1 MIKYYDK
8 LLLSL
13 GEIDGRPILLVHALS
28 GCQLRCFHCLNR
40 AELLEKPH
48 EKFYTIQEI
57 IEFAQKQ
64 IRLFDHIVF
73 SGGEYLVA
81 SLDDLIEDLTQVKQ
95 AISKPIIIY
104 TNGIAYDKVV
114 ALHEHGLVDG
124 FHVDMKLPFHLLTVE
139 DLDLAELTL
148 GIPLRD
154 MSLPQT
160 ILKTL
165 EYVISTD
172 RGYSRIRSVRY
183 PFLGPEA
190 FSENR
195 LWVEKMNQKHNKR
208 VPYDVNSFI
217 YVPDEEK
224 APALHW
230 FRNPYFLFQFPCAR
244 LCHNMK

>member
-57 IEFAQKQ
+57 IEFAKKQ

-73 SGGEYLVA
+73 SGGEFLVA
-81 SLDDLIEDLTQVKQ
+81 PIEDLIEDLTKVKR
-95 AISKPIIIY
+95 AIAKPVIVY
-104 TNGIAYDKVV
+104 TNGIAYDKIVT
-114 ALHEHGLVDG
+114 LHERGLVDG
-124 FHVDMKLPFHLLTVE
+124 YHVDMKLPFHLLTAE
-139 DLDLAELTL
+139 DFDLAELTL
-148 GIPLRD
+148 GVALRD
-154 MSLPQT
+154 MTLPQA

-165 EYVISTD
+165 EYVISVD

-190 FSENR
+190 FAENR
-195 LWVEKMNQKHNKR
+195 LWVESMNQKYGKH
-208 VPYDVNSFI
+208 VPYDVNAFM
-217 YVPDEEK
+217 YAPNEER
-224 APALHW
+224 APALHL
-230 FRNPYFLFQFPCAR
+230 FRNP
-244 LCHNMK
+244 